1 MRRKTTSVL
10 LILLVVLMAFFTLI
24 FYWIVF
30 MFPRLQKTLLNYY
43 MNSMNHQVD
52 LAISMVNIHYFNF
65 VQGLEDESTAKQ
77 NAMRHLKSLF
87 YGPEGKD
94 YFFVLDLDGVL
105 LAHPYRSD
113 LEGQRAFDSSNVVFA
128 NAVRTIVQGAKEG
141 KKFVEYEWY
150 VYGEEKVE
158 KKFSAIRVFEPWGW
172 IIGTGLYSETLIE
185 QSKKIARE
193 FQSVAIVFMVMYS
206 TIVAFLLVL
215 LNRQYRER
223 ERLLALHLQEGERL
237 KTILS
242 SIPQPVVVF
251 KDSQIIFM
259 NQSFEKMFV
268 REAESSPALK
278 QKISQLIEETLSEVK
293 KDKKSLVKALEI
305 ALGQEKKWFDVHAVP
320 LLGNES
326 IVETVLLFV
335 ETTEQ
340 VKQID
345 FWKFRAETDP
355 LTGLANRNVLDV
367 ILSDQRVLG
376 EKFCVIMLDVDGF
389 KEIND
394 RYGHSVGDEVLKEF
408 AKRLTKSARKD
419 TILVRFGGD
428 EMLVIVPNTD
438 REAGLKIAQRFQE
451 VLKKPLHL
459 ENLTLNLSASMGFSE
474 FPTDGNDLRTLINVA
489 DQRLYKAK
497 SLGKGSL
504 CAD

>member
-1 MRRKTTSVL
+1 MRRKITGVL
-10 LILLVVLMAFFTLI
+10 FILLVVLMAFFTLI

-30 MFPRLQKTLLNYY
+30 MFPRLQKTLLNYH
-43 MNSMNHQVD
+43 MNSMTHQLD
-52 LAISMVNIHYFNF
+52 LAISMVNIHYSNF

-94 YFFVLDLDGVL
+94 YFFVLDFNGVL
-105 LAHPYRSD
+105 LAHPYRLD

-172 IIGTGLYSETLIE
+172 IIGTGLYSETLME

-193 FQSVAIVFMVMYS
+193 FQSVAILFMTMYS
-206 TIVAFLLVL
+206 AIVAFLLVL
-215 LNRQYRER
+215 LNRQYKER
-223 ERLLALHLQEGERL
+223 ERLLTLHLQEGERL

-242 SIPQPVVVF
+242 SIPQPVAVL

-259 NQSFEKMFV
+259 NQSFEETFV

-278 QKISQLIEETLSEVK
+278 EKISQVIEETLNEVRKTK
-293 KDKKSLVKALEI
+293 KGLVKALEI

-320 LLGNES
+320 LFSGERV
-326 IVETVLLFV
+326 VETVLLFV
-335 ETTEQ
+335 ETTHQ
-340 VKQID
+340 VKQIE
-345 FWKFRAETDP
+345 FWRFRAETDP

-367 ILSDQRVLG
+367 ILSDQHVLG

-408 AKRLTKSARKD
+408 ARRLSNNARKD

-428 EMLVIVPNTD
+428 EMLLVVPNAD
-438 REAGLKIAQRFQE
+438 RETGLKIAQRLQE

-459 ENLTLNLSASMGFSE
+459 ENLTLNLSASMGLSE
-474 FPTDGNDLRTLINVA
+474 FPTDGNDLASLINVA

-497 SLGKGSL
+497 NMGKGML
-504 CAD
+504 CVD